1 MAKSDAL
8 GTKGVDA
15 SEELLKLLRTINE
28 KLDLGTVL
36 NGREGVAVS
45 GARQNWYP
53 DGFYRWYEERFQVN
67 LVLIKADVSKVRY
80 LKDSKILH
88 LDHEKNRVCERL
100 RHEDDG
106 RPENLRRFQWR
117 YKYESSFKDW
127 KQEVQLLAPRLC
139 MTAGDFWVIP
149 PDGRISLSLTPES
162 LHLQRG
168 EFAKAESQRLIQ
180 LIDYSKELVEYSG
193 EFFIADLDPWN
204 DRLMLH
210 DLHNPNSRHHR
221 PPPLECRL
229 RSDRVPDRSSL
240 YDAEVGDRIFQPLAA
255 SEDFRGHELAPW
267 RRIMFVSIKCAL
279 RIWLQ
284 PRINVI

>member
-1 MAKSDAL
+1 M
-8 GTKGVDA
+8 
-15 SEELLKLLRTINE
+15 
-28 KLDLGTVL
+28 
-36 NGREGVAVS
+36 
-45 GARQNWYP
+45 
-53 DGFYRWYEERFQVN
+53 
-67 LVLIKADVSKVRY
+67 
-80 LKDSKILH
+80 
-88 LDHEKNRVCERL
+88 
-100 RHEDDG
+100 
-106 RPENLRRFQWR
+106 
-117 YKYESSFKDW
+117 
-127 KQEVQLLAPRLC
+127 QLLAPRLY

-180 LIDYSKELVEYSG
+180 LIDYSKELVECSG

-210 DLHNPNSRHHR
+210 DLHNLNSRHHR
-221 PPPLECRL
+221 LPPLECRWEGPWEMETQLPDFFAKEYSFSSLQPCCSLQVVFYFWIRIAFQCSACLTNFGRL

-279 RIWLQ
+279 RVKADSMNQMYRFGSNLGSMSSKSWRT
-284 PRINVI
+284 PED

>member
-1 MAKSDAL
+1 MAKSDAT
-8 GTKGVDA
+8 GTKGADA

-53 DGFYRWYEERFQVN
+53 DGFYRWYEETLPSQSCA
-67 LVLIKADVSKVRY
+67 IRY
-80 LKDSKILH
+80 LKDSEILH

-106 RPENLRRFQWR
+106 RPEDLRRFQWR
-117 YKYESSFKDW
+117 YKYESPFKDW
-127 KQEVQLLAPRLC
+127 KHEVQLLAPRLC
-139 MTAGDFWVIP
+139 MTEGDFWVIP

-168 EFAKAESQRLIQ
+168 EIAKAESQRLIK

-210 DLHNPNSRHHR
+210 DLHNLNSRHHR

-267 RRIMFVSIKCAL
+267 RRIMF
-279 RIWLQ
+279 IWLQ